1 MIFKLVLTTL
11 ILTVSTWTSTAI
23 AQTARIES
31 TTGMVKLKRQNWS
44 EFKPVSVNTEV
55 KSGDQ
60 IFPAQGA
67 KVTVLCPDLQKRPV
81 NSGVPSG
88 LKTICPVWPALKAK
102 NPPPPGSLGGINTLI
117 PYLISPRHSLILTD
131 TPVISWNAVPKTQQ
145 YTVRVTD
152 SQGIIWEQ
160 QTEKSSILYSGQPA
174 LVPGTPYSIK
184 IQGDRGQSSEQDN
197 SSKLEFVKLHP
208 TEIQTIKAEVSKIE
222 QLNLNA
228 QTTALTLANLYG
240 TYTLPAS
247 MGKNYSLSAS
257 TRPTYHLTSDAI
269 AILEAVI
276 QQDQTSP
283 LIERT
288 LGDLYSQTGLANLAT
303 EHYLKTIKL
312 AQTPETLEDLT
323 LAQFGLGEISS
334 ATDHS
339 ADAKLWYSKAR
350 DGYLSLG
357 DSQQADFLQR
367 LIESL

>member
-1 MIFKLVLTTL
+1 
-11 ILTVSTWTSTAI
+11 
-23 AQTARIES
+23 
-31 TTGMVKLKRQNWS
+31 
-44 EFKPVSVNTEV
+44 
-55 KSGDQ
+55 
-60 IFPAQGA
+60 
-67 KVTVLCPDLQKRPV
+67 
-81 NSGVPSG
+81 
-88 LKTICPVWPALKAK
+88 
-102 NPPPPGSLGGINTLI
+102 
-117 PYLISPRHSLILTD
+117 LTD

-160 QTEKSSILYSGQPA
+160 QTEKSSIIYSGQPA
-174 LVPGTPYSIK
+174 LVPGIPYSVK

-222 QLNLNA
+222 QLKLNA

-269 AILEAVI
+269 AVLEAVI
-276 QQDQTSP
+276 QQGKTSP

-288 LGDLYSQTGLANLAT
+288 LGDLYWQTGLVNLAT

-312 AQTPETLEDLT
+312 AQTPETLEELT
-323 LAQFGLGEISS
+323 LAQFGLGEIAS

-350 DGYLSLG
+350 EGYLSLG